1 MDRNL
6 AKIKEGERLLTGQ
19 MLSGIG
25 GGRELGGSQMLILWN
40 LSRCLL
46 AHVLTPPILAGS
58 HACHPHFAEEDAKAQ
73 RTEQILPRRNS
84 WVMAEQKHKP
94 GSPVPEPAF

>member
-19 MLSGIG
+19 MLSDIG

-46 AHVLTPPILAGS
+46 AHVLTPPILARR

-73 RTEQILPRRNS
+73 RTEEILPRRNS
-84 WVMAEQKHKP
+84 WVMAEQNHKP
-94 GSPVPEPAF
+94 GSPAPEPAF